1 MVSLTR
7 LLRNAAPS
15 AARHAQMTAASTIS
29 HTVSPG
35 ERPLSLR
42 GYLYMSS
49 QTADLWPS
57 LAFDNPDSTSA
68 AGTSAQGL
76 PLHRDPLRNQGASR
90 SSSLASCFVPRPT
103 AARPPLSGL
112 VGPPSSDKLTL
123 ISDSTSLL
131 RFSTRSRILDLQ
143 PSLPPTQR
151 SPARVRSPFHMFSRL
166 SQNSGIKQTDSYR
179 FQPLA
184 SNFLLV
190 RRRRSSS
197 RRHEP

>member
-7 LLRNAAPS
+7 LIRNAAPS

-35 ERPLSLR
+35 ESPLSLR
-42 GYLYMSS
+42 GYLYISS
-49 QTADLWPS
+49 QTADLLPS
-57 LAFDNPDSTSA
+57 FAFDNPDSTSA

-90 SSSLASCFVPRPT
+90 SSSLVSRPT

-112 VGPPSSDKLTL
+112 VGPASSDNLTL
-123 ISDSTSLL
+123 VSDSTSLL

-166 SQNSGIKQTDSYR
+166 SQNSGIKQTDSCR
-179 FQPLA
+179 LQPLA
-184 SNFLLV
+184 SNLLLV
-190 RRRRSSS
+190 RRRRSNS
-197 RRHEP
+197 RRHER